1 VSGVRRTALITGS
14 GKNIGR
20 AVALALAN
28 DGFNVAVN
36 GSQDRDSCES
46 VAEEARGLGVDAVV
60 AMGDI
65 GSPEGAASVAKAAID
80 AFGAVDVLINN
91 AAIRPKSPFLEMDEA
106 EWHRVLNVDLNAA
119 FWLSRACLPAMIE
132 RGWGRIVNFAG
143 MNALK
148 GYASRPHVSVAKHGA
163 WGLTKSLAM
172 EFGPKGITV
181 NIISPGPIGTEHDD
195 NPEMAAH
202 IQSQVGLIPV
212 GRLGH
217 PDEVAA
223 ATAMLVSDGGA
234 FINGQLIQ
242 VNGGA
247 QT

>member
-1 VSGVRRTALITGS
+1 MTAARRTALITGS

-20 AVALALAN
+20 SVALALAR
-28 DGFNVAVN
+28 DGLNVVVN
-36 GSQDRDSCES
+36 GSGDSAACKG
-46 VAEEARGLGVDAVV
+46 VADEARALGIDAAV

-65 GSPEGAASVAKAAID
+65 GSAEGCRAVVQTALD
-80 AFGAVDVLINN
+80 AFGKVDVLVNN
-91 AAIRPKSPFLEMDEA
+91 AAIRPKAGFLEIDEA
-106 EWHRVLNVDLNAA
+106 EWQRVLDVDLNAA
-119 FWLSRACLPAMIE
+119 YWLSQACLPGMIE

-202 IQSQVGLIPV
+202 IQSQVSLIPV